1 MTQQLSSAIR
11 CRLTYLIPSSN
22 EDTRPQNI
30 YWWHV
35 AILIHTF
42 VSNMILLTLAL
53 QLTSRAA
60 NQSGRLTLRGVS
72 YYPHVLFHI
81 AHFTGHS
88 SENYD
93 CLTLPLTLELRSTT
107 DTITLASQLVIQTS
121 SLLFLLSQEIN
132 TTQGTAD
139 LAVSGS
145 CEIRELIGQNSWQ

>member
-1 MTQQLSSAIR
+1 
-11 CRLTYLIPSSN
+11 
-22 EDTRPQNI
+22 
-30 YWWHV
+30 
-35 AILIHTF
+35 
-42 VSNMILLTLAL
+42 MILLTLAL
-53 QLTSRAA
+53 QLASRAA